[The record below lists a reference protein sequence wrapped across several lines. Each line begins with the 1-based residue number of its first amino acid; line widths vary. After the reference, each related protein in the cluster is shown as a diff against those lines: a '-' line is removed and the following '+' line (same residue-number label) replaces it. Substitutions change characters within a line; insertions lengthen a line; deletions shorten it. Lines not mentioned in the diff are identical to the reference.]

1 MDLHRALLPCPAEMT
16 RQQILAD
23 PDLQRRLIMLLA
35 NPAIAGALTSPDQ
48 FERVFN
54 EMSRQRAAY
63 EQQSQQEMCDCEPAK
78 RNLQNA
84 DSMDVEAQKRIAE
97 EIRKANVA
105 QNMEKQSSI
114 TQNLLVEL
122 SCCTLITR
130 NGHHVKAFVDS
141 GAQATIMSPECAE
154 ACHVMHLLDERFAGV
169 AHGVG
174 TAKILGRI
182 HSTQIKVGKSFLPC
196 SLTVM
201 EACIDLASNV
211 LRINHEEVP
220 FLPEHELPDKAKL
233 EHLALLAMASFYTLY
248 NQLMVHRLQLLQRVI
263 LEKVATQTTQP
274 SASTHAVPTASTF
287 SETSIQ
293 SLVDLGAT
301 REQAINALEACGGNG
316 YGSWFDSLK

>member
-1 MDLHRALLPCPAEMT
+1 MRLCLTDDEGSFKTIEVSSTLEIENLAPLIELELQIPASRQLLYSNGTQLIDTKRTLASYKINQDDIILVRNHGPAPSTASMSKAEMT

-23 PDLQRRLIMLLA
+23 PDLQRRLIMQ

-63 EQQSQQEMCDCEPAK
+63 EQQSQQEM

-105 QNMEKQSSI
+105 QNMERAIEYHPESFGRGKGVD
-114 TQNLLVEL
+114 LLFGL
-122 SCCTLITR
+122 DMLKR
-130 NGHHVKAFVDS
+130 
-141 GAQATIMSPECAE
+141 
-154 ACHVMHLLDERFAGV
+154 HL
-169 AHGVG
+169 
-174 TAKILGRI
+174 
-182 HSTQIKVGKSFLPC
+182 
-196 SLTVM
+196 
-201 EACIDLASNV
+201 ACIDLASNV

-233 EHLALLAMASFYTLY
+233 EASGSSRDEST
-248 NQLMVHRLQLLQRVI
+248 NGASSSAAAAGDSG
-263 LEKVATQTTQP
+263 KVATQTTQP

-301 REQAINALEACGGNG
+301 REQAINALEACGGNVDMAAG
-316 YGSWFDSLK
+316 LIL

>member
-1 MDLHRALLPCPAEMT
+1 MRLCLTDDEGSFKTIEVSSTLEIENLAPLIELELQIPASRQLLYSNGTQLIDTKRTLASYKINQDDIILVRNHGPAPSTASMSKAEMT

-23 PDLQRRLIMLLA
+23 PDLQRRLIMQ

-63 EQQSQQEMCDCEPAK
+63 EQQSQQEM

-105 QNMEKQSSI
+105 QNMERAIEYHPESFGRVVMLYI
-114 TQNLLVEL
+114 DCEV
-122 SCCTLITR
+122 

-201 EACIDLASNV
+201 EG
-211 LRINHEEVP
+211 
-220 FLPEHELPDKAKL
+220 KG
-233 EHLALLAMASFYTLY
+233 
-248 NQLMVHRLQLLQRVI
+248 
-263 LEKVATQTTQP
+263 
-274 SASTHAVPTASTF
+274 
-287 SETSIQ
+287 
-293 SLVDLGAT
+293 VDLLFGLDMLKRHLVSIYIHRIT
-301 REQAINALEACGGNG
+301 S
-316 YGSWFDSLK
+316 YFDNTSTYILNHLIGMH